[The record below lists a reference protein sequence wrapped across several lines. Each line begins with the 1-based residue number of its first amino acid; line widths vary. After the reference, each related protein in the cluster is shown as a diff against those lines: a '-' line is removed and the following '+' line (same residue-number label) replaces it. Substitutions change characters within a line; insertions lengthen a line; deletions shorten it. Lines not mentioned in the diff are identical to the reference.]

1 MDRRLLCTSTLRRSR
16 DGEEHTLAELTSE
29 WVGEECV
36 QTGQLGQAPGL
47 SLLPQLLGVS
57 AEGQVLGYKE
67 ARVAA
72 EEPRDCVGVKS
83 QKSGGFP
90 QSGLTCIRLVHPHN
104 PPGGATEC
112 SPHFTREK
120 AVIRKNKQLSQVQIP
135 GVELGFDPHLAG
147 PRVPALG
154 H

>member
-1 MDRRLLCTSTLRRSR
+1 MDRRLLCTITLRRSR

-36 QTGQLGQAPGL
+36 QTGQLGQTPGL

-72 EEPRDCVGVKS
+72 EVAQGLRGS
-83 QKSGGFP
+83 QI
-90 QSGLTCIRLVHPHN
+90 TEERRLPPERPHVHP
-104 PPGGATEC
+104 
-112 SPHFTREK
+112 TR
-120 AVIRKNKQLSQVQIP
+120 SSS
-135 GVELGFDPHLAG
+135 
-147 PRVPALG
+147 
-154 H
+154 